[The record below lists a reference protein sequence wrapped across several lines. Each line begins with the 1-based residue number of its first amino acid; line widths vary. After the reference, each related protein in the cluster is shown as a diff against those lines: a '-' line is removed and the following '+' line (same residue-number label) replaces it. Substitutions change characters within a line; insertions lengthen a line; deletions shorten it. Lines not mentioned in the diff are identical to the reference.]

1 MSATNQKSSG
11 VSQAQFSV
19 IAGVSRKTVTQW
31 KTKGFLV
38 FHDDGTVDVDSS
50 ISVLR
55 DRDLGNFGHVDQAV
69 TSGDEAVTL
78 DATPKDRG
86 DPFAVIDPDL
96 STADERPIGDVA
108 AEVMNSPD
116 FELLS
121 YADAERMKENF
132 LALTQ
137 RLNYETKVGRL
148 VDRSE
153 VEADFANRWASE
165 RNAWE
170 VWPST
175 VCGDIAAQLGLDQV
189 KVRVV
194 LEAAVHAQLNA
205 RVQAAYD
212 EAS

>member
-1 MSATNQKSSG
+1 MSETIQKSSG
-11 VSQAQFSV
+11 VSQAQFSI
-19 IAGVSRKTVTQW
+19 IAGVSRKTVTTW
-31 KTKGFLV
+31 KSKGFLV
-38 FHDDGTVDVDSS
+38 FLDDVTVDVDAS
-50 ISVLR
+50 IALLR
-55 DRDLGNFGHVDQAV
+55 DRGLGNFGDV
-69 TSGDEAVTL
+69 TPSVTPSETGNSF
-78 DATPKDRG
+78 DDGP
-86 DPFAVIDPDL
+86 DPFAV
-96 STADERPIGDVA
+96 AVERTEQARQIGDVA

-121 YADAERMKENF
+121 YADASRMKENF

-153 VEADFANRWASE
+153 VEADFANRWAAE

-194 LEAAVHAQLNA
+194 LEAAVHSHLTA
-205 RVQAAYD
+205 RIQAAYD
-212 EAS
+212 EVA

>member
-1 MSATNQKSSG
+1 M
-11 VSQAQFSV
+11 SQAQFSL

-31 KTKGFLV
+31 KAKGFLV
-38 FHDDGTVDVDSS
+38 FNDDGAVNVDAS
-50 ISVLR
+50 IAILR
-55 DRDLGNFGHVDQAV
+55 DRGLGAFEAV
-69 TSGDEAVTL
+69 TSTVTL
-78 DATPKDRG
+78 EHDGVTQDRIASDDG
-86 DPFAVIDPDL
+86 SSLAVIEDNIQTDDNR
-96 STADERPIGDVA
+96 AIGDVA

-153 VEADFANRWASE
+153 VEAEFANRWASE

-194 LEAAVHAQLNA
+194 LEAAVHSQLNA

>member
-1 MSATNQKSSG
+1 MSATIQKQSG

-19 IAGVSRKTVTQW
+19 IAGVSRKTVTTW
-31 KTKGFLV
+31 KSKGFLV
-38 FHDDGTVDVDSS
+38 FLDDVTVDVDAS
-50 ISVLR
+50 IALLR
-55 DRDLGNFGHVDQAV
+55 DRGLGNFGDV
-69 TSGDEAVTL
+69 TPSVTPP
-78 DATPKDRG
+78 DPGNSFDDG
-86 DPFAVIDPDL
+86 PDPFAV
-96 STADERPIGDVA
+96 AVERTEQARQIGDVA

-194 LEAAVHAQLNA
+194 LEAAVHTQLNA

-212 EAS
+212 EAP